1 MARLPETADTRSTR
15 LRYAEAAK
23 RWADA
28 VLADRENPFAG
39 DYLSRDV
46 TVAREAYEKAWE
58 AARSLEFEAPT
69 SDPPT
74 VQHQTGGCP
83 PEQRDACVLCRKHPR
98 ASATYSGLR
107 YETPR
112 SDRPYT
118 ALYPPMPGGEVPDDL
133 PR

>member
-58 AARSLEFEAPT
+58 AARSMEF
-69 SDPPT
+69 DPPKSEAAL
-74 VQHQTGGCP
+74 GGLAIMP
-83 PEQRDACVLCRKHPR
+83 P
-98 ASATYSGLR
+98 SAD
-107 YETPR
+107 P
-112 SDRPYT
+112 
-118 ALYPPMPGGEVPDDL
+118 VP
-133 PR
+133 